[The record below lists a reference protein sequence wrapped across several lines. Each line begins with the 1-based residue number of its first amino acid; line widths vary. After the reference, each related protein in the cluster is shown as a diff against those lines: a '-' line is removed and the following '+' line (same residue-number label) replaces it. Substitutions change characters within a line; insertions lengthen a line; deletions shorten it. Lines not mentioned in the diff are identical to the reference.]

1 MAALQH
7 LPVVFVYTHDS
18 VGLGEDG
25 PTHQPIEH
33 LAALRAVPGLVVL
46 RPADATEATAAWEI
60 AIQRTDGPTALVL
73 SRQGLPT
80 LAQTPDVARG
90 AYVLRDGGDCIL
102 LATGSEVP
110 LAQRA
115 ADVLSDRGIAARVVS
130 MPSWELFLAQPPE
143 YRDSVLP
150 PAIRNRVSVEA
161 GATLGWHRFVGLD
174 GIAIGIDRFGASA
187 PGDVVMAHLGIT
199 VEAVVEAATSLVT

>member
-1 MAALQH
+1 M
-7 LPVVFVYTHDS
+7 
-18 VGLGEDG
+18 
-25 PTHQPIEH
+25 
-33 LAALRAVPGLVVL
+33 
-46 RPADATEATAAWEI
+46 
-60 AIQRTDGPTALVL
+60 
-73 SRQGLPT
+73 
-80 LAQTPDVARG
+80 
-90 AYVLRDGGDCIL
+90 LRDGGDCIL

-187 PGDVVMAHLGIT
+187 PGRRRDGPPGDHRRGRRRGSHLPGDLIVGPGRPARGGRPGSGSEARNTHRT
-199 VEAVVEAATSLVT
+199 VSPDDDPRAKVSATPPPSRGRGGSVQAAMTRAACAVTSPTKAPL